1 MVASPREPFDV
12 VNLCF
17 ENINEGIILLRNIKL
32 ILSIKY
38 VVASN
43 SGQFSDNNDYAFL
56 RYELANKTNILLIT
70 SVI

>member
-1 MVASPREPFDV
+1 M
-12 VNLCF
+12 NLCF

-56 RYELANKTNILLIT
+56 RYELASSK
-70 SVI
+70 

>member
-1 MVASPREPFDV
+1 M
-12 VNLCF
+12 
-17 ENINEGIILLRNIKL
+17 LRDIKL

-56 RYELANKTNILLIT
+56 RYELANKANILLIT
-70 SVI
+70 NVI